1 MNTVELRKTIEE
13 MVPYGARP
21 YPYQSAP
28 EFKLVGSSYVS
39 RRTGVTVKVEDAET
53 TFSYRGEKTMIP
65 TVEIKAI
72 RYGFGCA
79 FAIEKNDGEIVLI
92 G

>member
-1 MNTVELRKTIEE
+1 MTTAQIKKAIEG
-13 MVPYGARP
+13 MVYYGERP
-21 YPYQSAP
+21 YLYQNP

-39 RRTGVTVKVEDAET
+39 GRTGVTVKVEDAET
-53 TFSYRGEKTMIP
+53 TFSYRGYKTMVP
-65 TVEIKAI
+65 TAEIKAI

-79 FAIEKNDGEIVLI
+79 FAIEKTDGEIVLI